1 MFPYLIMKP
10 LQIKDKK
17 LTEYGDVTIYRGFP
31 QNFYELKEEKFSE
44 QEVEIAESLIK
55 FFKKEK
61 GFGEIEKRLNKIAK
75 ELREIFEIILSKEL
89 IINLSKQKDY
99 ENIFAKLS
107 NALKKFGIKNYSKLA
122 KHIIDN
128 SIGFGVL
135 KKMMEDK
142 NLEEIMVNPEGNVF
156 IFHREFGVC
165 KTNLK
170 LDENF
175 LEILLKRVSNYANR
189 PFDDMHPLLDA
200 RLPDKSRIN
209 ATHKYI
215 TNGYAITIRKFL
227 PNPYSIVSLIENNTM
242 SPELAA
248 FLWVCVEGLNMDPQN
263 IICTG
268 GAGSGKTTTLNALT
282 SFINLKERIITIED
296 TLELNLVGRENW
308 IQMEAKLPIHG
319 KEITMDDLLK
329 NALRMRPDRIIVGE
343 VRGKEA
349 ETLFVA
355 MDIGHRGCLGT
366 LHANTAREMLIRL
379 KNHPMNVPEQML
391 PLLNLI
397 LVHNRIYHPE
407 KGLIR
412 RISQVAEVSRM
423 GEKVLLSNLFE
434 WDYKKDEIKRNDV
447 PSEILQQLSY
457 KTGLSVKAIM
467 NEIEVRK
474 RILEWMLEN
483 NIKSHEDV
491 LKTIQS
497 YYYDPDS
504 LLKKISKLS

>member
-1 MFPYLIMKP
+1 MMQNLEVKTN
-10 LQIKDKK
+10 K
-17 LTEYGDVTIYRGFP
+17 LAQYGLVTIYEGFP
-31 QNFYELKEEKFSE
+31 QNFYEVAPYKFSE
-44 QEVEIAESLIK
+44 KEVEIANAIINFLKREISFDDLQKVLKNNAREIRDRVLEK
-55 FFKKEK
+55 ILAEDLAASFAEKKCYEDICK
-61 GFGEIEKRLNKIAK
+61 ALAEILRKTGVKRNAELGKYILDEVLGFG
-75 ELREIFEIILSKEL
+75 
-89 IINLSKQKDY
+89 
-99 ENIFAKLS
+99 
-107 NALKKFGIKNYSKLA
+107 KLA
-122 KHIIDN
+122 P
-128 SIGFGVL
+128 L
-135 KKMMEDK
+135 LEDSK
-142 NLEEIMVNPEGNVF
+142 LEEIMINPTQKVF
-156 IFHREFGVC
+156 VFHREFGIC

-170 LDENF
+170 VEEAF
-175 LEILLKRVSNYANR
+175 IERLLKKVANYANR
-189 PFDDMHPLLDA
+189 PFDEMHPMLDA

-215 TNGYAITIRKFL
+215 THGYTLTIRKFL
-227 PNPYSIVSLIENNTM
+227 PSPFSIVDLIANNTI
-242 SPELAA
+242 SSELAA

-308 IQMEAKLPIHG
+308 IQMEARLPIHG
-319 KEITMDDLLK
+319 KEVTMDELLK

-379 KNHPMNVPEQML
+379 KSHPMNVPEQML

-397 LVHNRIYHPE
+397 LVHTRLYHRE
-407 KGLIR
+407 KGIIR
-412 RISQVAEVSRM
+412 RVAQVAELSRM

-434 WDYKKDEIKRNDV
+434 WDSKKDIIKRTDV

-474 RILEWMLEN
+474 HVLDWMLEN
-483 NIKSHEDV
+483 NIRSHEEV
-491 LKTIQS
+491 LKVIQN
-497 YYYDPDS
+497 YYYDPDAV
-504 LLKKISKLS
+504 LKNIETLG